1 MTAAFADSPATAGVR
16 SLEVRWI
23 LPGQPEPAVA
33 GWFGRFPAQT
43 EYRQDSYL
51 LLDPALGRL
60 SVKVRAG
67 RALEVKV
74 YRGSPG
80 ILEVTGRARGHIQ
93 SWQKWSFPRPLR
105 QGSDDPAGWRPV
117 GKTRR
122 VARFC
127 LADGRAVPAV
137 PGPAGEPGCAAELT
151 EIHMAGQA
159 WWSLGFEATGPAGL
173 LGSALRATA
182 ALVFAHDMPGGTALA
197 TGHSKSYPE
206 WLAAG
211 ADVAHA

>member
-1 MTAAFADSPATAGVR
+1 MTAAFADSPAAGGVR

-23 LPGQPEPAVA
+23 LPGQPESAVA
-33 GWFGRFPAQT
+33 GWFGRSPAQT

-51 LLDPALGRL
+51 LLDPALGGL
-60 SVKVRAG
+60 PVKVRAG

-105 QGSDDPAGWRPV
+105 QGSDDPAGWRPA

-137 PGPAGEPGCAAELT
+137 PGLAGEPGCAAELT
-151 EIHMAGQA
+151 EIRMAGQA
-159 WWSLGFEATGPAGL
+159 WWSLGFEAAGPAGL

-182 ALVFAHDMPGGTALA
+182 ALVFAHDMPGGAERA
-197 TGHSKSYPE
+197 TGHSGSYAE
-206 WLAAG
+206 RLAAG
-211 ADVAHA
+211 ADAAHA

>member
-1 MTAAFADSPATAGVR
+1 MTSAFADSPATGGVR

-23 LPGQPEPAVA
+23 LPGQLESAVA
-33 GWFGRFPAQT
+33 GWFGRFPVRM

-51 LLDPALGRL
+51 LDPALDGL

-74 YRGSPG
+74 YRGSRG
-80 ILEVTGRARGHIQ
+80 VLEVTGRARGHIQ
-93 SWQKWSFPRPLR
+93 SWQKWSFPISSFRP
-105 QGSDDPAGWRPV
+105 GSDDLAGWRPAR
-117 GKTRR
+117 KTRR

-127 LADGRAVPAV
+127 LADGRAVPAI
-137 PGPAGEPGCAAELT
+137 PGPTGEPGCAAELT
-151 EIHMAGQA
+151 EIRAAGRA

-182 ALVFAHDMPGGTALA
+182 ALVFAHDMPGGTELA
-197 TGHSKSYPE
+197 TSHSKSYAE